1 VVVVAVLAHRK
12 EMKARKGAWI
22 GVVERWPYKWN
33 RCSHNKTPEKWAHI
47 EEMLE
52 NKLEKDE

>member
-1 VVVVAVLAHRK
+1 VLAHRK